1 MKVLLKLFS
10 LKFLAAIL
18 GVTFSILQI
27 RYFGASRLIEIYFA
41 AQSLVYIVTSLTQSG
56 QLSEIFLPVYHQLNA
71 IKARMG
77 FKALNLILSRMLIF
91 GLLLT
96 VAVFFLTPYIIQ
108 LTVPGFEPSD
118 QEFATLIFR
127 VLLPYLLLQ
136 IINSFFINILNAEE
150 KFGRAELLGL
160 INSALNVLSLIVFFP
175 YLGIWALVVSLL
187 LGKCIEFLFY
197 LVQLAKLG
205 YKPAF
210 IWRLEGFDHTEF
222 FKAARSTVGYA
233 VSTQTYTMVLTASIS
248 YLPEGSFAIFKYLQ
262 NLSSKIQNLVVQ
274 PFVTI
279 FFTLYSKSLDSMD
292 YLNDLFQKNMK
303 SLLAINAFLI
313 ISIYLLGEQ
322 AIEVIWGGDKFQ
334 GDDVQLAYNFFQFN
348 AIAILIGSINLMY
361 RKMSVADGK
370 GKMLYRY
377 WTVSQLLSAL
387 FSYLLIYLFDINGL
401 LFVIPMNV
409 LLLTIATYIVYKKDS
424 IILNFNYFD
433 RDILILSALVFVAI
447 FIQFYFEFEAKFS
460 LEFFIRIFITTL
472 LCSYPIYLAIKTY
485 RKVFVRF

>member
-1 MKVLLKLFS
+1 MKVLVKLFS

-56 QLSEIFLPVYHQLNA
+56 QLSEIFLPVYHQLNGM
-71 IKARMG
+71 KDRLG

-96 VAVFFLTPYIIQ
+96 VIVFFLTPYIIQ
-108 LTVPGFEPSD
+108 LTVPGFEASD

-127 VLLPYLLLQ
+127 VLLPYILLQ

-160 INSALNVLSLIVFFP
+160 INSALNVFSLIVLFP
-175 YLGIWALVVSLL
+175 YLGIWALVVALL
-187 LGKCIEFLFY
+187 LGKCIEFIFY
-197 LVQLAKLG
+197 IIQLAKLG
-205 YKPAF
+205 YRLSFVWK
-210 IWRLEGFDHTEF
+210 LEGFDHTEF

-233 VSTQTYTMVLTASIS
+233 VSTQLYTMVLTASIS

-262 NLSSKIQNLVVQ
+262 NLSSKIQSLVVQ

-279 FFTLYSKSLDSMD
+279 FFTLYSKSLDALD

-313 ISIYLLGEQ
+313 IIIFLTGEQ

-334 GDDVQLAYNFFQFN
+334 GDDVQLAYRFFQFN
-348 AIAILIGSINLMY
+348 AIAILIGTINLLY
-361 RKMSVADGK
+361 RKMAVVDGK
-370 GKMLYRY
+370 GKLLYRY

-387 FSYLLIYLFDINGL
+387 LSYLLIYKFDVDGL
-401 LFVIPMNV
+401 LFVIPLNA
-409 LLLTIATYIVYKKDS
+409 LLLTTATYVVYLKGSIV
-424 IILNFNYFD
+424 LNFNFVE
-433 RDILILSALVFVAI
+433 RDILLLILFTAIAI
-447 FIQFYFEFEAKFS
+447 FVHFTLNFEMSFWQES
-460 LEFFIRIFITTL
+460 LVRFFIAAILGCFPIFL
-472 LCSYPIYLAIKTY
+472 VIKTY
-485 RKVFVRF
+485 RKAFVKV